1 MIFEWDEGKNLENIK
16 KHNVSFMTAQRAFL
30 DKNRVILEDE
40 KHSGKEKR
48 FFCVG
53 HDGNGI
59 VTVRFTVRGENL
71 RIIGAGYWREGRNE
85 YEQRK
90 SNLH

>member
-1 MIFEWDEGKNLENIK
+1 MTFEWDKEKNLKNIE
-16 KHNVSFMTAQRAFL
+16 KHNVSFETAQRAFL
-30 DKNRVILEDE
+30 DKSRVILEDE

-53 HDGNGI
+53 HDGTGI

-71 RIIGAGYWREGRNE
+71 RIIGAGYWREGRIK
-85 YEQRK
+85 YEREK
-90 SNLH
+90 NNLR